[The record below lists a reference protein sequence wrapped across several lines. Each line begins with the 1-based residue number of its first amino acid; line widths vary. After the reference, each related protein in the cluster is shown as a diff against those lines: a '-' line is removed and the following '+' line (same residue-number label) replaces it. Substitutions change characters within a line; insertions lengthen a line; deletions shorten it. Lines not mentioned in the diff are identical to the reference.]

1 MAVTD
6 TGLDV
11 QQINHLWQRDGI
23 PKKGGSF
30 VNTTETQKKQITDN
44 DVEMTGKCSYCSQGD
59 YNSCNNV
66 SIENCHRP
74 VEIDYNG
81 YWILSGLS

>member
-1 MAVTD
+1 MAVSD

-30 VNTTETQKKQITDN
+30 VNTTETQKN
-44 DVEMTGKCSYCSQGD
+44 
-59 YNSCNNV
+59 
-66 SIENCHRP
+66 R
-74 VEIDYNG
+74 
-81 YWILSGLS
+81 

>member
-30 VNTTETQKKQITDN
+30 VNTTETHKKQITVTCCRN
-44 DVEMTGKCSYCSQGD
+44 DWKVQLLLTG
-59 YNSCNNV
+59 
-66 SIENCHRP
+66 
-74 VEIDYNG
+74 
-81 YWILSGLS
+81 GLQFL